1 MSVARRAPTL
11 RRILVTITALT
22 TVMVLAITALMVTMT
37 TYHQRVTA
45 NLVSSVESVRLAEEV
60 ELDLLLHTRATV
72 PGARQNLEDSLR
84 RSLLD
89 AGRYVTT
96 PEEEALLRRAQ
107 LQAELYFAASR
118 DARSSAPGVGALTD
132 ATYDALEALVDA
144 NVAQSQEAYRTAS
157 RWDTVAKA
165 LGAGFSVSLLAIA
178 GWLLWWLKARAFSPV
193 LALAQVMDRFAGG
206 DHDARAT
213 EAGPAELRDMAR
225 RFNDMAAALAAQR
238 EAQIAFTG
246 GVAHDLRNPLS
257 ALKMAAALVRPD
269 NTIPPERQ
277 VMRALDMISRQIK
290 RMERMIGDFLD
301 MASIEAGR
309 LELRAEEQDARDLVR
324 RVVELFDSTSAKH
337 DLNVC
342 MPETAVPLRCD
353 PLRIEQVVTNL
364 VSNAIKYSPEGG
376 AVDVSLRLAAEETI
390 IEVGDHGIGISDD
403 DQRRLFEPFRRLG
416 LSREAIPGVG
426 LGLFVVRRIVE
437 AHGGR
442 IDVES
447 AVGEG
452 STFRVIL
459 PICGELP

>member
-1 MSVARRAPTL
+1 MIAARRAPTL
-11 RRILVTITALT
+11 RRILVTITALA
-22 TVMVLAITALMVTMT
+22 TVMVLAITALVVAMT

-45 NLVSSVESVRLAEEV
+45 DLVSSVESVRLAEEV
-60 ELDLLLHTRATV
+60 ELDLLLHTRATAPAV
-72 PGARQNLEDSLR
+72 RKNLEDSLR
-84 RSLLD
+84 RKLLAAD
-89 AGRYVTT
+89 RYVTT
-96 PEEEALLRRAQ
+96 PEETALLRH
-107 LQAELYFAASR
+107 AELQVESYLAMAR
-118 DARSSAPGVGALTD
+118 DARSLASDVHARAD
-132 ATYDALEALVDA
+132 ATYGALQAVVDV
-144 NVAQSQEAYRTAS
+144 NVAQSQAAYRTAS
-157 RWDTVAKA
+157 RRDTVAKT
-165 LGAGFSVSLLAIA
+165 LGAGFSVSLLALA

-206 DHDARAT
+206 DLDARAT
-213 EAGPAELRDMAR
+213 EAGPAELREMAH

-238 EAQIAFTG
+238 EAQIAFAG

-257 ALKMAAALVRPD
+257 ALKMAAALVRQD
-269 NTIPPERQ
+269 DTIPPEPQ
-277 VMRALDMISRQIK
+277 VRRALDVINRQIK
-290 RMERMIGDFLD
+290 RMDRMVGDFLD

-324 RVVELFDSTSAKH
+324 RVVELFESTSAKH

-342 MPETAVPLRCD
+342 MPESAVPLRCD

-364 VSNAIKYSPEGG
+364 ISNAIKYSPEGG
-376 AVDVSLRLAAEETI
+376 AVDVSLRRVGQETI
-390 IEVGDHGIGISDD
+390 IEVHDHGLGISQD

-426 LGLFVVRRIVE
+426 LGLFIVRRIVE

-447 AVGEG
+447 AVGQG